1 MPVAGKRETAEAAGS
16 GQHPGRR
23 AKQIMLS
30 ACGLLAVGLGTAG
43 IFLPLLPTTPFLLLA
58 AACFFRSSPR
68 LYNWLIAHKRFG
80 RFIRQY
86 REHHAISRRARL
98 ATLSLLWGTLAFSG
112 LVVLD
117 APWARILLLAVG
129 VGVSLHLLGMKTL
142 E

>member
-1 MPVAGKRETAEAAGS
+1 MPVAGKRETAAAAGS

-23 AKQIMLS
+23 AKQIMLT

-68 LYNWLIAHKRFG
+68 LYSWLIAHKRFG
-80 RFIRQY
+80 RIIRQY

-112 LVVLD
+112 LVVLE

-129 VGVSLHLLGMKTL
+129 VGVSLHLL